1 MCSAYTKTLRHGY
14 DTADLTYTL
23 WGRMPCRPGFHHIR
37 IQACWLNSGSQSG
50 YCGNRQADF
59 CFTLMILMEERSGE
73 ERRRKE
79 ELTAT
84 LRPYLNAVRATLQA
98 ALCLENFSS
107 QVVERHNKPE
117 IEVRS
122 SKELLLQPVV
132 ISRND
137 KEKVL
142 IEGSINSVRVSIAV
156 KQADEIEKILCHK
169 FMRFMMMRAE
179 NFFILRRKAVEGY
192 DISFL
197 ITNFH
202 TEQMYKHKLVDFVI
216 HFMEEIDKEISEMKL
231 SVNARARIVAEE
243 FLKNF

>member
-1 MCSAYTKTLRHGY
+1 
-14 DTADLTYTL
+14 TYTYL
-23 WGRMPCRPGFHHIR
+23 TSTSGLLCRSTTWEEKFSR
-37 IQACWLNSGSQSG
+37 QRAAC
-50 YCGNRQADF
+50 RVA
-59 CFTLMILMEERSGE
+59 R
-73 ERRRKE
+73 
-79 ELTAT
+79 TA
-84 LRPYLNAVRATLQA
+84 
-98 ALCLENFSS
+98 F
-107 QVVERHNKPE
+107 
-117 IEVRS
+117 RS

-132 ISRND
+132 ISRNE

-179 NFFILRRKAVEGY
+179 NFFILRRKSVEGY

-216 HFMEEIDKEISEMKL
+216 NFMEEIDKEISEMKL
-231 SVNARARIVAEE
+231 SMNARARIVAEE
-243 FLKNF
+243 FLRN

>member
-1 MCSAYTKTLRHGY
+1 MEALTGAYQARQGVGG
-14 DTADLTYTL
+14 
-23 WGRMPCRPGFHHIR
+23 GR
-37 IQACWLNSGSQSG
+37 AGS
-50 YCGNRQADF
+50 
-59 CFTLMILMEERSGE
+59 
-73 ERRRKE
+73 RRRRGPPPPRS
-79 ELTAT
+79 LSSAVPSPVCATARP
-84 LRPYLNAVRATLQA
+84 LRPHPGPGRGVGASRHPPPAAVGGPAHPGRGDRPLPPAGTGPQ
-98 ALCLENFSS
+98 
-107 QVVERHNKPE
+107 PPPW
-117 IEVRS
+117 S
-122 SKELLLQPVV
+122 SKELLLQPVI
-132 ISRND
+132 ISRNE

-179 NFFILRRKAVEGY
+179 NFFILRRKPVEGY

>member
-1 MCSAYTKTLRHGY
+1 M
-14 DTADLTYTL
+14 
-23 WGRMPCRPGFHHIR
+23 
-37 IQACWLNSGSQSG
+37 
-50 YCGNRQADF
+50 
-59 CFTLMILMEERSGE
+59 
-73 ERRRKE
+73 
-79 ELTAT
+79 TAT

-117 IEVRS
+117 VEVRS
-122 SKELLLQPVV
+122 SKELLLQPVI

-179 NFFILRRKAVEGY
+179 NFFILRRKPVEVRGLVGY

>member
-1 MCSAYTKTLRHGY
+1 
-14 DTADLTYTL
+14 
-23 WGRMPCRPGFHHIR
+23 
-37 IQACWLNSGSQSG
+37 Q
-50 YCGNRQADF
+50 
-59 CFTLMILMEERSGE
+59 
-73 ERRRKE
+73 
-79 ELTAT
+79 TAT

-117 IEVRS
+117 VEVRS
-122 SKELLLQPVV
+122 SKQLPSNLDPSQQASPSLCPFLQSVPVTRG
-132 ISRND
+132 I
-137 KEKVL
+137 L
-142 IEGSINSVRVSIAV
+142 
-156 KQADEIEKILCHK
+156 QADEIEKILCHK

-179 NFFILRRKAVEGY
+179 NFFILRRKPVEGY

-243 FLKNF
+243 FLKNV